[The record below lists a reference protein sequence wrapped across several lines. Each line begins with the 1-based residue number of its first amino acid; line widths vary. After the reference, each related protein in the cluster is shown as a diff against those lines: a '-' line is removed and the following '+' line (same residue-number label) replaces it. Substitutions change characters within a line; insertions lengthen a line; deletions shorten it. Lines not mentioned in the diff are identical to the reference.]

1 MGEGGADMSFMDVL
15 VVGAGPAGLTMANV
29 LARKD
34 VRFRIIDK
42 KGGPV
47 EESRALVVHAKTLEL
62 LDRLGLADRAVE
74 DGQRMGAVAV
84 FRKGKPAGKISFL
97 DDGADGRTPYPFALV
112 LEQNGTE
119 RILIESL
126 EEAGGRVEWETELL
140 SLTQTPDGAR
150 ATVRRP
156 GGTEETIEAGWV
168 VGADG
173 ASSPVRHSL
182 GLGFEG
188 DTYEQTLFLADV
200 EMEWG
205 YGSRQVSIDLT
216 RGGFYGF
223 FPMPGDKR
231 FRLIGNV
238 PEALKEKE
246 PITVG
251 DVQGVLDH
259 YSGLKT
265 RITSVNWASI
275 YRTHR
280 RMTERFRVGRVF
292 LVGDAAHIHSPAGG
306 QGMNTGIGDAYNLGW
321 KLGLVAKGLAQ
332 ESLLD
337 SYEAE
342 RIPFARSILNGT
354 DRGFSLQV
362 TTDTVAQRF
371 KILFTPLL
379 FMFAS
384 KLPPIRKRI
393 FWLIS
398 QLWTNYRESPAVA
411 ESGPER
417 KGPRAGDRAPYGFFE
432 TGPDDGQSI
441 FEVLR
446 TAEHHVL
453 LFEGGGVEPPGP
465 GRTQGGLRELIS
477 AYEAPFQVHEVAAG
491 NRQLHWRYGVGSPSL
506 FLVRPDGHVAYRGL
520 ADDLEGL
527 KSYLDGLFV
536 GRRRRLGQN
545 IGGRDVERSVRA

>member
-1 MGEGGADMSFMDVL
+1 
-15 VVGAGPAGLTMANV
+15 
-29 LARKD
+29 
-34 VRFRIIDK
+34 
-42 KGGPV
+42 
-47 EESRALVVHAKTLEL
+47 
-62 LDRLGLADRAVE
+62 
-74 DGQRMGAVAV
+74 
-84 FRKGKPAGKISFL
+84 
-97 DDGADGRTPYPFALV
+97 
-112 LEQNGTE
+112 
-119 RILIESL
+119 
-126 EEAGGRVEWETELL
+126 
-140 SLTQTPDGAR
+140 
-150 ATVRRP
+150 
-156 GGTEETIEAGWV
+156 
-168 VGADG
+168 
-173 ASSPVRHSL
+173 
-182 GLGFEG
+182 
-188 DTYEQTLFLADV
+188 
-200 EMEWG
+200 
-205 YGSRQVSIDLT
+205 
-216 RGGFYGF
+216 
-223 FPMPGDKR
+223 MPGDKR

-280 RMTERFRVGRVF
+280 RMTERFRVGRLF

-321 KLGLVAKGLAQ
+321 KLGLVAKGLAH

-342 RIPFARSILNGT
+342 RIPFARSILSGT

-362 TTDTVAQRF
+362 TTDTVTQRF

-398 QLWTNYRESPAVA
+398 QLWTNYRKSPAVA
-411 ESGPER
+411 ESGPAR

-446 TAEHHVL
+446 RPEHHVL

-465 GRTQGGLRELIS
+465 GRLQGGLRELIS

-491 NRQLHWRYGVGSPSL
+491 NRQLHGRYGVGSPSL
-506 FLVRPDGHVAYRGL
+506 FLVRPDGHVAYRGP
-520 ADDLEGL
+520 AEDLDGL
-527 KSYLDGLFV
+527 ESYLNGLFV
-536 GRRRRLGQN
+536 GPRRRLGQN
-545 IGGRDVERSVRA
+545 IGGRDVERSVGA

>member
-1 MGEGGADMSFMDVL
+1 MGATDVL

-29 LARKD
+29 LDRQG
-34 VRFRIIDK
+34 VSFRIIDT

-74 DGQRMGAVAV
+74 RGQRMGAVQV
-84 FRKGKPAGKISFL
+84 FGEGKPAGKISFL
-97 DDGADGRTPYPFALV
+97 DDGADDRTPYPFALV
-112 LEQNGTE
+112 LEQDRTE
-119 RILIESL
+119 RLLIDGL
-126 EEAGGRVEWETELL
+126 EATGGRVEWDTELV
-140 SLTQTPDGAR
+140 SLTSTPDGAR
-150 ATVRRP
+150 ASVRRP
-156 GGTEETIEAGWV
+156 DGSTEYIEAGWV

-200 EMEWG
+200 EMEWD
-205 YGSRQVSIDLT
+205 YGSRQVSIDMT

-223 FPMPGDKR
+223 FPMPGENR

-238 PEALKEKE
+238 PEELEGKEKVTAE
-246 PITVG
+246 
-251 DVQGVLDH
+251 DVQRVLDLR
-259 YSGLKT
+259 SGLKT
-265 RITSVNWASI
+265 SITNVRWTSV

-280 RMTERFRVGRVF
+280 RMTERFRAGRVF

-321 KLGLVAKGLAQ
+321 KLALVAKGLAR
-332 ESLLD
+332 ESLLA

-342 RIPFARSILNGT
+342 RMPFARSILNGT

-362 TTDTVAQRF
+362 TTDTVAQRL
-371 KILFTPLL
+371 KIFFTPLL
-379 FMFAS
+379 FRILS
-384 KLPPIRKRI
+384 TILPIRRRV

-411 ESGPER
+411 GSAG

-432 TGPDDGQSI
+432 TGPDAGESI
-441 FEVLR
+441 FDTLR
-446 TAEHHVL
+446 GQDHHLL
-453 LFEGGGVEPPGP
+453 LFEGPSQDSMPNDLRDTEEDLRALIGSYEMPVAMDTV
-465 GRTQGGLRELIS
+465 RTANRSL
-477 AYEAPFQVHEVAAG
+477 HE
-491 NRQLHWRYGVGSPSL
+491 RYGVDSPTL
-506 FLVRPDGHVAYRGL
+506 ILVRPDGHVAYRGP
-520 ADDLEGL
+520 ADDPGALG
-527 KSYLDGLFV
+527 SYLDGLFV
-536 GRRRRLGQN
+536 GCRRSTEQNLGAR
-545 IGGRDVERSVRA
+545 GAERSIGS